1 MKKTSAI
8 LAIILFVM
16 AGGIGCKPSN
26 TQSDDLITV
35 DVTKNYPDKELIL
48 QDFMD
53 VEYIALET
61 SDEFLTQ
68 GIVEAIGKEFI
79 LVRNLSDGDIFIFDR
94 AGKGLRKINR
104 FGQSGEEYS
113 QVNEIILDEDNNEM
127 FVKDYPARKILV
139 YDLYGN
145 FKRSFKFIDTSYY
158 DFTFNY
164 DQNHLISYRN
174 YLPVMDNERP
184 EHFIISKQDGSIIRE
199 IQIPFKEIKTPTV
212 REEDLTITP
221 GFYLTIPCQ
230 GNWGLVNPSSDTV
243 YTYLP
248 DGNLIPFIVRTPSIH
263 SMDTEVFLFLSMLTD
278 RYCFMYTMKK
288 EVDFTTF
295 KGFPTTDLVYD
306 KQENAL
312 FKYTIYNDDFSDKRQ
327 MSLNLNPLNH
337 EIATCQALE
346 AYQLVEAYEKG
357 QLKGEL
363 KEIAAT
369 LDEESNSVIML
380 VKHKRDINN

>member
-1 MKKTSAI
+1 
-8 LAIILFVM
+8 
-16 AGGIGCKPSN
+16 
-26 TQSDDLITV
+26 
-35 DVTKNYPDKELIL
+35 
-48 QDFMD
+48 
-53 VEYIALET
+53 
-61 SDEFLTQ
+61 
-68 GIVEAIGKEFI
+68 
-79 LVRNLSDGDIFIFDR
+79 
-94 AGKGLRKINR
+94 
-104 FGQSGEEYS
+104 
-113 QVNEIILDEDNNEM
+113 
-127 FVKDYPARKILV
+127 
-139 YDLYGN
+139 
-145 FKRSFKFIDTSYY
+145 
-158 DFTFNY
+158 
-164 DQNHLISYRN
+164 
-174 YLPVMDNERP
+174 MDNERP

-369 LDEESNSVIML
+369 LEEESNPVIML
-380 VKHKRDINN
+380 IKHKK